1 MNQGPLLLDRAI
13 NYAVGAVRDVTP
25 ALMSHPTPCR
35 GWDLDM
41 LLRHAYESLTTIHEG
56 IGTGHID
63 PIPAPP
69 QVDEAT
75 DPARAFRERARQYL
89 ATGTFANG
97 RHRSV
102 EVVDLPVPT
111 ILVHCAGAL
120 EITIH
125 GWDISQ
131 ACGRC
136 QPIPDALAI
145 GLLAVAPLLIP
156 ETDRHPLFN
165 PPVRPTAC
173 ANAGDRLV
181 AFLGRQPMTA
191 ESSGGQATVP
201 AVPSD

>member
-13 NYAVGAVRDVTP
+13 SYAVGAVRDVTP
-25 ALMSHPTPCR
+25 ALISHPTPCR
-35 GWDLDM
+35 EWDLDM

-63 PIPAPP
+63 PIPAPA
-69 QVDEAT
+69 QAYDAT
-75 DPARAFRERARQYL
+75 DPARAFHERAGQYL
-89 ATGTFANG
+89 ATRTFANG

-102 EVVDLPVPT
+102 EVVNLPVPT
-111 ILVHCAGAL
+111 ILVQCAGAL

-136 QPIPDALAI
+136 QPIPDTLAV

-165 PPVRPTAC
+165 PPVRPTAR
-173 ANAGDRLV
+173 ANPGDRLV
-181 AFLGRQPMTA
+181 AFLGRQPMTNG
-191 ESSGGQATVP
+191 S
-201 AVPSD
+201 